1 MSLESYLVRQIDR
14 RIERSKMPR
23 VKHEPVEQVRV
34 WRSVDDVS
42 TFDFGAAV
50 RRAERA
56 AEREVVTKVSYC

>member
-23 VKHEPVEQVRV
+23 VKYEPVEQVRV

-42 TFDFGAAV
+42 HFDFGAAV

-56 AEREVVTKVSYC
+56 AEREVVTRVSYC